1 MKKMICMFLAL
12 FMLIPMFSGCAQRNT
27 ENLYGDT
34 ENRTEKGV
42 GFTDPFLK

>member
-27 ENLYGDT
+27 AVL
-34 ENRTEKGV
+34 
-42 GFTDPFLK
+42 